1 RTNVR
6 RSIAL
11 MLAGLLAL
19 STSAAAQ
26 TSWGLGFAATLGSR
40 WQVEGGEI
48 GIQRRTSGPVAGV
61 GLGLRLAGFVDEGV
75 IFSGN
80 QGFVAGLALQLR
92 SARLEI
98 TEIGDVTNSTT
109 LGVDLTVEGAGYL
122 ATNSP
127 LPQGSR
133 WFGLAV
139 LPGIRV
145 GGPTSVQ
152 WAIMAGPTLWV
163 GNGESDVRGLLLAR
177 FEAPLARR
185 SRTP

>member
-1 RTNVR
+1 MR

-11 MLAGLLAL
+11 MFAGLLGL
-19 STSAAAQ
+19 SNSAAAQ
-26 TSWGLGFAATLGSR
+26 TSWGLGFAATLGSS
-40 WQVEGGEI
+40 WQVEGGELGFHRRMGGALGGVSL
-48 GIQRRTSGPVAGV
+48 GI
-61 GLGLRLAGFVDEGV
+61 RLAGFVDEGV

-80 QGFVAGLALQLR
+80 QGFVAGLAVQLR

-127 LPQGSR
+127 LPQGSP
-133 WFGLAV
+133 WFGFAV

-145 GGPTSVQ
+145 GGRTSVQ
-152 WAIMAGPTLWV
+152 WVIMAGPTLWV
-163 GNGESDVRGLLLAR
+163 GNGQSDVRGLLVAR

-185 SRTP
+185 SSTP